1 MTEQPIYTI
10 KLLRRRPLSE
20 KSFEIDL
27 TRPDHFDFAAG
38 QRVRFLLGEAA
49 RDYSM
54 ISAPADAVFSF
65 CIRQVIGGLLSPQL
79 ATAARGTRF
88 RVSGPH
94 GYFTFKSPQGKAVF
108 VATGTGIAPFVSMA
122 RSGVSGF
129 LLVHGVRQPSEL
141 YYETFLREAA
151 GQYIPCLSGRETEIS
166 SVAGAFAGRVTDY
179 LKDRLERDVYDFYL
193 CGRSE
198 MIRDATLLVDEHFP
212 GSLVYAES
220 FD

>member
-1 MTEQPIYTI
+1 MTAQPEYSI
-10 KLLRRRPLSE
+10 KVLHRRPLSE

-27 TRPDHFDFAAG
+27 TRPDHFDFEPG
-38 QRVRFLLGEAA
+38 QRLRFILGAA
-49 RDYSM
+49 ERDYSM
-54 ISAPADAVFSF
+54 ISAPAEAAFSF
-65 CIRQVIGGLLSPQL
+65 CIREVIGGLLSPQL
-79 ATAARGTRF
+79 ATAAPGKRF

-122 RSGVSGF
+122 RSGVGGF
-129 LLVHGVRQPSEL
+129 TLLHGVSQPSEL
-141 YYETFLREAA
+141 YYEAMWRESA
-151 GQYIPCLSGRETEIS
+151 GQYIPCLSERGTQAS
-166 SVAGAFAGRVTDY
+166 NVAGAFAGRVTDY
-179 LKDRLERDVYDFYL
+179 LKDRLERDIYDFYL

-212 GSLVYAES
+212 GSRVYAES